1 MTIPAGVTV
10 AVAYS
15 REHGKH
21 NTRSKK
27 EWIIEDL
34 SREGDENGLIL
45 LRGIKNSHDRKT
57 VFLHNCSDRPLLV
70 QKGRILG
77 SITAAP
83 SLFAPILEVSDCQDK
98 EEPRTGVTGIKWAND
113 NTNTPIMNQSGGW
126 EGKPSHEFILYDS
139 DAKSQHET
147 IFREFIFRE
156 GTDIFEES
164 ISGVSKLTPMP
175 IDLINENEN
184 VVWRPGAKVPYKWRP
199 FVEEKLIAL
208 GKIR

>member
-1 MTIPAGVTV
+1 
-10 AVAYS
+10 
-15 REHGKH
+15 
-21 NTRSKK
+21 
-27 EWIIEDL
+27 
-34 SREGDENGLIL
+34 
-45 LRGIKNSHDRKT
+45 
-57 VFLHNCSDRPLLV
+57 
-70 QKGRILG
+70 
-77 SITAAP
+77 
-83 SLFAPILEVSDCQDK
+83 
-98 EEPRTGVTGIKWAND
+98 
-113 NTNTPIMNQSGGW
+113 MNQSGGW

-147 IFREFIFRE
+147 IFREFILRE

-184 VVWRPGAKVPYKWRP
+184 MVWRTKFPYKRRP